1 MVMWNFAKKS
11 LLIRVITKHADVKI
25 QYSGII
31 LMIDQKQ
38 NLLACCTSIHELV
51 CYFDLKINK
60 S

>member
-11 LLIRVITKHADVKI
+11 LLIWVITKHADVKI

-31 LMIDQKQ
+31 LMIDQS
-38 NLLACCTSIHELV
+38 LLACCTSIHELV